1 MLEIIK
7 IEDTYFLKADSEF
20 SVYNFIEMIREH
32 NGMKKGSFAESYVIK
47 ILMDLISGA
56 VNLGEKYKKY
66 YFEEYFKI
74 LAGTH
79 FIV

>member
-66 YFEEYFKI
+66 YAFSDSQ
-74 LAGTH
+74 AH
-79 FIV
+79 H

>member
-32 NGMKKGSFAESYVIK
+32 NGMKKG
-47 ILMDLISGA
+47 
-56 VNLGEKYKKY
+56 
-66 YFEEYFKI
+66 
-74 LAGTH
+74 
-79 FIV
+79 